1 MREEIFPLFFCFG
14 QFGSFHV
21 KGLSIPIQ
29 FLIRR
34 DILKEFVG
42 VINEVDVATIMVE
55 TVGYDEVGGFE
66 YHIVTHDLVESL
78 LRNPYRGS
86 FVFYNHKRLC

>member
-14 QFGSFHV
+14 QIGYLHV

-42 VINEVDVATIMVE
+42 VIDEVDVATIVVE
-55 TVGYDEVGGFE
+55 AIGYDEVGGFE
-66 YHIVTHDLVESL
+66 HHVVAHYLVECL
-78 LRNPYRGS
+78 LCNSYRWC